1 MTVSSHIARA
11 DAGGAVRQE
20 FHVLTPLFS
29 ARRSLAVAAVATL
42 ALAGCGGS
50 GGSGGDAASPSA
62 GSTNANGYTLVKPGT
77 LTVCTHLAYKPFQ
90 FPDASGKVVGFDV
103 DMMDMVAKDMG
114 LTQEIVDVPFD
125 QVWSGAAMK
134 AGRCDLGAAG
144 ITITPERANAV
155 LFSQP
160 YFDAEQALLT
170 KKGSGITNLAQ
181 MKGKKLGVQT
191 DTTGQ
196 KYAQDNAAA
205 NGYEVV
211 VFDDLPT
218 SVNAV
223 KSGNVDA
230 AINDNGVLYDFAKD
244 NADTEVVTEFHT
256 GEQYGIAARKD
267 DPNGQKLI
275 DEVNKVLEATKSDGR
290 YKETYKKWFGTEPEA
305 AGDAGGATGAPT
317 DVPTTAG

>member
-1 MTVSSHIARA
+1 MP
-11 DAGGAVRQE
+11 
-20 FHVLTPLFS
+20 FPLFS
-29 ARRSLAVAAVATL
+29 ACRALAVGAVATL
-42 ALAGCGGS
+42 ALAGCGGNDS
-50 GGSGGDAASPSA
+50 GGNTAAT
-62 GSTNANGYTLVKPGT
+62 GSSNANGFTLVQPGK

-230 AINDNGVLYDFAKD
+230 AINDNGPHRARSPI
-244 NADTEVVTEFHT
+244 
-256 GEQYGIAARKD
+256 IATPPRAQPPRRRR
-267 DPNGQKLI
+267 
-275 DEVNKVLEATKSDGR
+275 GR
-290 YKETYKKWFGTEPEA
+290 PR
-305 AGDAGGATGAPT
+305 GGSSRPRRRRRRRRECS
-317 DVPTTAG
+317 

>member
-1 MTVSSHIARA
+1 M
-11 DAGGAVRQE
+11 
-20 FHVLTPLFS
+20 FTPLFS
-29 ARRSLAVAAVATL
+29 ARRSLAVAALASL
-42 ALAGCGGS
+42 ALAGCGN
-50 GGSGGDAASPSA
+50 GGSGDGGSPSA

-90 FPDASGKVVGFDV
+90 FPDSSGKIVGFDV

-134 AGRCDLGAAG
+134 AGRCDVGAAG
-144 ITITPERANAV
+144 MTITPERANAV

-160 YFDAEQALLT
+160 YFDAEQALIT

-196 KYAQDNAAA
+196 KYAQDNADA

-230 AINDNGVLYDFAKD
+230 AINDNGVLYDFAK
-244 NADTEVVTEFHT
+244 NNPDTEVVTEFHT
-256 GEQYGIAARKD
+256 GEQYGIAVRKD

-275 DEVNKVLEATKSDGR
+275 DEVNKVLEASKSDGR
-290 YKETYKKWFGTEPEA
+290 YKETYKKWFGQEPQV
-305 AGDAGGATGAPT
+305 AGDASGATGAPT
-317 DVPTTAG
+317 DAPTTAG

>member
-1 MTVSSHIARA
+1 MPRS
-11 DAGGAVRQE
+11 
-20 FHVLTPLFS
+20 FLS
-29 ARRSLAVAAVATL
+29 ARRSLAVVAVAAL
-42 ALAGCGGS
+42 ALAGCGNDSGDTGS
-50 GGSGGDAASPSA
+50 PGAASTDA
-62 GSTNANGYTLVKPGT
+62 GGVTLVKPGA

-90 FPDASGKVVGFDV
+90 FPDASGKIVGFDV

-125 QVWSGAAMK
+125 QVWSGAAMQ
-134 AGRCDLGAAG
+134 AGRCDVGAAG
-144 ITITPERANAV
+144 MTITPERANAV

-170 KKGSGITNLAQ
+170 KQGSGITNLAQ

-196 KYAQDNAAA
+196 KYAEDNAAA
-205 NGYEVV
+205 NGYTVV
-211 VFDDLPT
+211 TFEDLPT

-244 NADTEVVTEFHT
+244 NPDTEVVTEFHT

-275 DEVNKVLEATKSDGR
+275 DEVNKVLEASKTDGR
-290 YKETYKKWFGTEPEA
+290 YKETYKKWFGAEPQV
-305 AGDAGGATGAPT
+305 AGDTGGATGAPT
-317 DVPTTAG
+317 DGPTTAG